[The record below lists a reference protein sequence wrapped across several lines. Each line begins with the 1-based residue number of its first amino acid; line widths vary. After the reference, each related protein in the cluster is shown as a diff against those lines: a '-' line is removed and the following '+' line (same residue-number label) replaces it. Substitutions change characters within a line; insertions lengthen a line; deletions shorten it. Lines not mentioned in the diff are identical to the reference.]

1 MKNAKTLLIAASV
14 AFCAG
19 PHVAVAQE
27 ADEGFVLEEAP
38 EKEPIAVTTNT
49 VELGAGWLSRD
60 SFKFG
65 EYSGHED
72 EGPFAIGNID
82 ILQRAPYDGDSTR
95 YWELE
100 GTNLGIE
107 SRSVRG
113 AYGHQGLF
121 EIFGEYDQIPHFAL
135 DDAETPFIGAGGTNL
150 TLPAGWVAGA
160 NTQNL
165 TQLTASLRAVEI
177 ETERQRYGGGF
188 SWNLAENW
196 ELAGSYRRED
206 KDGLETIA
214 GIFGSSGG
222 NPRSAILPKPIDYTT
237 HESDLSLS
245 FSGERLQAQLG
256 YHLSQFDPKK
266 DSLIWSN
273 PYTANAAWDPSQS
286 FASGG
291 QGRLALEPDNNAHL
305 VTLSG
310 GYMIDPTTRVAG
322 NFSYGRMLQD
332 EDFLPYTINPN
343 LTGSDGVS
351 APAALPRDSL
361 EGDVTTLRAN
371 LSVSARPLPKAN
383 LKGEYTFDMRDDETP
398 HDVFLTI
405 PADVGFSGAGVAG
418 ADQRAV
424 DGDRARINR
433 TYSRLSHK
441 LELDGGYQV
450 LPSLNIGLGYDFE
463 TIDRDVT
470 EVEFTYEHTGRIKAK
485 YAPSPLVSGSVSY
498 AFSDRDGSEY
508 ESNLPFL
515 LSHSPEH
522 IAGAAEADLF
532 EQNPF
537 LRKYYIADRRRQVV
551 NAGVT
556 INPHDQVT
564 VGLGGSYSTSD
575 YHNTVVGL
583 VNQTYG
589 SATFDATF
597 APSERVTLSGFFT
610 YETMDSDQVGY
621 QRGGAA
627 IVPSTVLD
635 PALFWEETIHDRGYN
650 AGLEVEWAA
659 IEDRLD
665 VFFDY
670 TYSRTVT
677 EFDIESGL
685 ANLPLPNL
693 TTTMHAFGVRGDVNV
708 TPALVVRLGYRF
720 ESFDTKDFALDGVN
734 EAITGVIGLGN
745 SSRDYDIH
753 LVGAS
758 VVFSF

>member
-19 PHVAVAQE
+19 PLVAVAQE
-27 ADEGFVLEEAP
+27 EAP
-38 EKEPIAVTTNT
+38 AKEPMPVTTNMI
-49 VELGAGWLSRD
+49 ELGAGWFSRD

-72 EGPFAIGNID
+72 KGPFAIASFD
-82 ILQRAPYDGDSTR
+82 ILQRSPYDGFSTQ
-95 YWELE
+95 YWDLE

-107 SRSVRG
+107 SRSARA

-121 EIFGEYDQIPHFAL
+121 EIFGEYDQIPHFRL
-135 DDAETPFIGAGGTNL
+135 DDAQTPFIGAGGTNL

-160 NTQNL
+160 NTANL

-188 SWNLAENW
+188 SWNLGTDW
-196 ELAGSYRRED
+196 ELAASYRREE

-214 GIFGSSGG
+214 GIFGSTGG

-237 HESDLSLS
+237 HESDINLS
-245 FSGERLQAQLG
+245 FNGERLQARLG
-256 YHLSQFDPKK
+256 YHLSQFDPHK

-273 PYTANAAWDPSQS
+273 PYTANAAWDASQS

-291 QGRLALEPDNNAHL
+291 QGRLALEPDNSAHL
-305 VTLSG
+305 VTLSA
-310 GYMIDPTTRVAG
+310 GYMVDPTTRVAG

-343 LTGSDGVS
+343 LTGADGVS
-351 APAALPRDSL
+351 APAALPRNSL
-361 EGDVTTLRAN
+361 EGDITTLHAN

-383 LKGEYTFDMRDDETP
+383 LKGEYTFDDRDDNTP
-398 HDVFLTI
+398 RDVFLTI
-405 PADVGFSGAGVAG
+405 PNDSGFSGGPPPAG
-418 ADQRAV
+418 ADQLAIA
-424 DGDRARINR
+424 GDRARVNR
-433 TYSRLSHK
+433 TYSRRSHK
-441 LELDGGYQV
+441 VELDGGYQV
-450 LPSLNIGLGYDFE
+450 LSDLNLGVGYDFE
-463 TIDRDVT
+463 TIDREST
-470 EVEFTYEHTGRIKAK
+470 EAEFTYEHTGRIKAK
-485 YAPSPLVSGSVSY
+485 YAPSSYASGWVSY
-498 AFSDRDGSEY
+498 AYSERDGSEY

-515 LSHSPEH
+515 ISYSPEH
-522 IAGAAEADLF
+522 VATLAGTGLY

-537 LRKYYIADRRRQVV
+537 MRKFYIADRRRQV
-551 NAGVT
+551 AKASVT
-556 INPHDQVT
+556 IYPHDQVT
-564 VGLGGSYSTSD
+564 LGLGGSYSTSD
-575 YHNTVVGL
+575 YHNTDIGL
-583 VNQTYG
+583 VYQNYG

-597 APSERVTLSGFFT
+597 VPTERVTLSGFFT

-621 QRGGAA
+621 QRAGAA
-627 IVPSTVLD
+627 IDPSTVLN

-650 AGLEVEWAA
+650 AGFEVEWAA
-659 IEDRLD
+659 IEDKLD

-677 EFDIESGL
+677 EFDLEAGSGL
-685 ANLPLPNL
+685 TAPLPLPNL
-693 TTTMHAFGVRGDVNV
+693 TTTMHGFGVRGDYTV
-708 TPALVVRLGYRF
+708 TPAVVVRLGYRF

-734 EAITGVIGLGN
+734 EAITGVIGLGD
-745 SSRDYDIH
+745 SSRDYDVH